1 MHDYR
6 VVTMHPDCNMVF
18 FHLRRGDDHPMISY
32 DFDRREVRVVDTY
45 KHHPTYKII
54 PFVPYLSELFLGA
67 LGAHKWALL
76 LEVMH
81 CLGNIYS
88 SGCSVRV
95 SSSNKVWTLENLPS
109 KSLALLKAKPI

>member
-32 DFDRREVRVVDTY
+32 DFDRREVQVVETY

-54 PFVPYLSELFLGA
+54 PFAPYLSELFLGV
-67 LGAHKWALL
+67 LGAHK
-76 LEVMH
+76 
-81 CLGNIYS
+81 
-88 SGCSVRV
+88 
-95 SSSNKVWTLENLPS
+95 
-109 KSLALLKAKPI
+109 